1 MIFVLR
7 SPPLPPSRSGKV
19 KLPDYVDYIKTGHHK
34 ELAPYDKDWY
44 FVRAGMLCHLQFHN
58 HAELKRNL
66 FIDLTLIFYDLASV
80 LRHIYIRPGVGVG
93 ALQKVYGGALY

>member
-1 MIFVLR
+1 M
-7 SPPLPPSRSGKV
+7 

-44 FVRAGMLCHLQFHN
+44 FIRAGMDVKRTQLRTKNHLLQVVTFFY
-58 HAELKRNL
+58 L
-66 FIDLTLIFYDLASV
+66 FILPNVASV

-93 ALQKVYGGALY
+93 ALQKVYGGTFISGLVKVRCVYRCAHD